1 MRKFYLLR
9 HEDVNGHSG
18 TGVVA
23 EGVIFDD
30 GTGAFTWLTPIK
42 TVTTFWKMA
51 DIRKMHGHD
60 GKTEVVIE
68 GSNKK
73 KYDDCVAA
81 VAELKIKYRTE
92 RKRKDKEESDE

>member
-30 GTGAFTWLTPIK
+30 GTGAFTWLTPMK
-42 TVTTFWKMA
+42 TVTVFMKMA
-51 DIRKMHGHD
+51 DIRMMHGHD
-60 GKTEVVIE
+60 GRTEVIVE
-68 GSNKK
+68 GKK
-73 KYDDCVAA
+73 KYNECQETVRA
-81 VAELKIKYRTE
+81 LKIKQKAE
-92 RKRKDKEESDE
+92 RKIKDGKETEEN

>member
-30 GTGAFTWLTPIK
+30 GTGAFTWLTPMK
-42 TVTTFWKMA
+42 TVTVFMKMA
-51 DIRKMHGHD
+51 DIRLMHGHD
-60 GKTEVVIE
+60 GRTEVIVE
-68 GSNKK
+68 GKK
-73 KYDDCVAA
+73 KFNECQENVRT
-81 VAELKIKYRTE
+81 LKIKQKAE
-92 RKRKDKEESDE
+92 RKIKDGKETEEN